1 MQRDKRGRFVK
12 KAEGGTSLVSPT
24 VNSILI
30 NGTQRELLPGATE
43 AFSAYQKNHGSS
55 IKMEDWLKADGS
67 KYLKPLVKPLINPN
81 DVVIGGPNIN
91 TWSSIPGVPRLN
103 STDLSLETPTQN
115 PLGFQ
120 LQTPSWLTPVS
131 AADVALGNTAK
142 IPFYYE
148 GGKRFDMNGNPISD
162 MDYYANLDKYEA
174 KGFRLGTLAKPEGE
188 QTPESETDKTEE
200 VVLGDPSA
208 GMKLFNDKVKE
219 KVGTMGINK
228 TRLADF
234 LEFARA
240 GLGAS
245 INNKIAERALKAE
258 VPFLQDVSES
268 HRSVYGDY
276 NAVVQG
282 EKAAAKLRNLASKP
296 ITSDGALQQQMMLEA
311 QIQGQQYID
320 QGRAKDD
327 ALIKQTKEVAWQQ
340 NKENQQQR
348 QAVAMQNRQ
357 AMLATAKNKSQIEN
371 MRDSANYSQ
380 VVAPLL
386 MGIEQRIRSSAAEQ
400 QQYQEYFDKQAMHND
415 VWTNYDT
422 GLTSEQIELRDL
434 YNSGGLTA
442 IDAALTQDPSKRADW
457 NAVLKILGDE
467 ENRRFAALKGVTYRT
482 STGATS
488 SSDMYGHFSVDAGY
502 GIFSKKGGTIYKARL
517 TKRTRDNDRA
527 AKSIESSKKIAARF
541 LEKAMDSLYT
551 YDSVELVAKPEKK
564 KRKYQAGGGLPFVNF
579 APVFATSETGAGAM
593 QVESS
598 KKGSEKDDEGLI
610 SKDIK
615 ELLSSL
621 DPLPIDMLM
630 IERELV
636 NFENLSALSPTGE
649 VPSSVLTSRYFNI
662 LSKIKIAKFNREEY
676 TQALNQLKG
685 NGGLNEFAVTSDGHL
700 IGTNKDGDFEYFTP
714 DQVNAGDPARDGY
727 VLITN
732 SNLLHLRANS
742 PEGAFDHQLITF
754 AQGGI
759 GMEAI
764 TKIVNDVVQS
774 LGKSE
779 KEESGFVQIGSGGS
793 VKAGLQFL
801 QKAVQEVGDPSAIQT
816 MSVADY
822 YQAGYLTE
830 DQAQQANLALQ
841 YIMNTLPANARALL
855 QVKGG
860 SPEGGMALLN
870 SIITAKTS
878 TKTQFKATP
887 KKMTNTGS
895 GGSGSSGGDVDGLK
909 LSPVQMMQLGYTDHT
924 EITLQKG
931 TKYAV
936 KVNAQVLPIYDVNKE
951 GLGVT
956 TLDKVAS
963 SSFGGALDMNNV
975 TMGGQLIDPHAMQN
989 VQIDAT
995 NLYVMN
1001 LPIDKNSPDGTVKPD
1016 LAWLQKIEAIDQ
1028 TIREQG
1034 ITDVA
1039 TINALYT
1046 EAGLPVLMDDNGQLN
1061 TRDYCK
1067 FGVLNGH
1074 ALNTAFRDLD
1084 VLDDTMLEI
1093 EDEDQIENI
1102 MRVINAGKNE
1112 KDRIDFDSKG
1122 FWDFLPFTEHD
1133 SLFEGTVY
1141 IPIRTNPFTGMMG
1154 GGQYPTAET
1163 AAEVEALVQQQ
1174 ERTRGYVDPGLLTE

>member
-1 MQRDKRGRFVK
+1 MLRDNRGRFIK
-12 KAEGGTSLVSPT
+12 KAVGGTSLVSPT
-24 VNSILI
+24 ARTVII
-30 NGTQRELLPGATE
+30 GGKQRELLPE
-43 AFSAYQKNHGSS
+43 AEQAFAAYQKNNGMGMTLESWVQTS
-55 IKMEDWLKADGS
+55 EGS
-67 KYLKPLVKPLINPN
+67 KYLKPLESDTMIVSGVAIPTSDESSQDVVAEQQTQTSPIKTTFNPLTTTRFKPLESPTIAPSQNFRQTHPQN
-81 DVVIGGPNIN
+81 
-91 TWSSIPGVPRLN
+91 SIA
-103 STDLSLETPTQN
+103 DLLK
-115 PLGFQ
+115 
-120 LQTPSWLTPVS
+120 
-131 AADVALGNTAK
+131 GNGAK
-142 IPFYYE
+142 EKIKYYYKNGRRVDE
-148 GGKRFDMNGNPISD
+148 FGNPIDDSFYFANKDNYQVTLPTDETNNAVSD
-162 MDYYANLDKYEA
+162 
-174 KGFRLGTLAKPEGE
+174 F
-188 QTPESETDKTEE
+188 
-200 VVLGDPSA
+200 DPSA
-208 GMKLFNDKVKE
+208 GMTIFKDKVRE
-219 KVGTMGINK
+219 KTDITNIN
-228 TRLADF
+228 RERIADF
-234 LEFARA
+234 LDFTRA
-240 GLGAS
+240 GIGTS

-258 VPFLQDVSES
+258 KPLLQDVSES
-268 HRSVYGDY
+268 YRNVYGDY
-276 NAVVQG
+276 SAVVQG

-296 ITSDGALQQQMMLEA
+296 LTSDGALQQQMQLEA
-311 QIQGQQYID
+311 QIQGQQHID
-320 QGRAKDD
+320 QGKAADNELTR
-327 ALIKQTKEVAWQQ
+327 QTRETAWQQ
-340 NKENQQQR
+340 AKEDRLQR

-357 AMLATAKNKSQIEN
+357 AMLMSEKNEEQTKN

-380 VVAPLL
+380 IIAPLS
-386 MGIEQRIRSSAAEQ
+386 MGIEKRLRAYAAEQ
-400 QQYQEYFDKQAMHND
+400 KQYQEYFDKQAIHNN
-415 VWTNYDT
+415 VWTSYDT

-434 YNSGGLTA
+434 YNSGGYTA
-442 IDAALTQDPSKRADW
+442 IDEVLTKDPNKRADW

-467 ENRRFAALKGVTYRT
+467 EARRFAALKGVTYRT
-482 STGATS
+482 SAGSEGA
-488 SSDMYGHFSVDAGY
+488 SDRYGYFAGNTGY

-527 AKSIESSKKIAARF
+527 SRSIESSKKIAARF

-551 YDSVELVAKPEKK
+551 YDQVELIAKPSKK
-564 KRKYQAGGGLPFVNF
+564 KRKYQAGGALPFVSYT
-579 APVFATSETGAGAM
+579 PVFATSETGASATYTP
-593 QVESS
+593 SS
-598 KKGSEKDDEGLI
+598 KKKSGDDEEGLI

-615 ELLSSL
+615 ELISSL

-685 NGGLNEFAVTSDGHL
+685 NGGLNEFAVTSDGRL

-764 TKIVNDVVQS
+764 TKIVNDAVQS

-779 KEESGFVQIGSGGS
+779 KEESGFVQIGSEGS
-793 VKAGLQFL
+793 IKAGLQFL
-801 QKAVQEVGDPSAIQT
+801 QKAVQEVGDPSVVHT

-860 SPEGGMALLN
+860 SPEGGMALLS

-895 GGSGSSGGDVDGLK
+895 GGSGSSSGDVDGLK

-975 TMGGQLIDPHAMQN
+975 TMGGQLIDPHSMQN

-1001 LPIDKNSPDGTVKPD
+1001 LPIDKNSPDGTIKPD

-1034 ITDVA
+1034 ITDIA

-1074 ALNTAFRDLD
+1074 ALNTAFKDLD

-1093 EDEDQIENI
+1093 EDEDQIENV
-1102 MRVINAGKNE
+1102 MRIINAGKSE

-1154 GGQYPTAET
+1154 GGQYPTVET
-1163 AAEVEALVQQQ
+1163 AAEVEALVQQK

>member
-1 MQRDKRGRFVK
+1 MLRDNRGRFIK
-12 KAEGGTSLVSPT
+12 KAVGGTSLSSPT
-24 VNSILI
+24 VRTVTI
-30 NGTQRELLPGATE
+30 GGKQRELLPE
-43 AFSAYQKNHGSS
+43 AEQAFAAYQKNNGMGMTLENWVQTS
-55 IKMEDWLKADGS
+55 EGS
-67 KYLKPLVKPLINPN
+67 KYLKPLESDTMIVSGVAIPTSDESSQDGVNEQQTQTSPIKTTFNPLTTTRFKPLE
-81 DVVIGGPNIN
+81 
-91 TWSSIPGVPRLN
+91 S
-103 STDLSLETPTQN
+103 PTIAPSQNFIQTHPQN
-115 PLGFQ
+115 PI
-120 LQTPSWLTPVS
+120 
-131 AADVALGNTAK
+131 ADLLKGNEAK
-142 IPFYYE
+142 EKIKYYYKN
-148 GGKRFDMNGNPISD
+148 GKRVDEFGNPIDDSF
-162 MDYYANLDKYEA
+162 YFANKDNYQV
-174 KGFRLGTLAKPEGE
+174 TLP
-188 QTPESETDKTEE
+188 TDETEE
-200 VVLGDPSA
+200 TNGAVSSA
-208 GMKLFNDKVKE
+208 GMTIFNDKVRE
-219 KVGTMGINK
+219 KTDIKNINRE
-228 TRLADF
+228 RLADF
-234 LEFARA
+234 LDFTRA
-240 GLGAS
+240 GIGAS

-258 VPFLQDVSES
+258 KPLLQDVSES
-268 HRSVYGDY
+268 YRNVYGDY
-276 NAVVQG
+276 SAVVQG

-296 ITSDGALQQQMMLEA
+296 LTSDGALQQQMQLEA
-311 QIQGQQYID
+311 QIQGQQHID
-320 QGRAKDD
+320 QGKAADNELTR
-327 ALIKQTKEVAWQQ
+327 QTRETAWQQ
-340 NKENQQQR
+340 AKEDRLQR

-357 AMLATAKNKSQIEN
+357 AMLMSEKNEEQTKN

-380 VVAPLL
+380 IIAPLS
-386 MGIEQRIRSSAAEQ
+386 MGIEKRLRAYAAEQ
-400 QQYQEYFDKQAMHND
+400 KQYQEYFDKQAIHND
-415 VWTNYDT
+415 VWTSYDT
-422 GLTSEQIELRDL
+422 GLTSEQIELRDI
-434 YNSGGLTA
+434 YNSGGFTA
-442 IDAALTQDPSKRADW
+442 IDDVLTKDSSKRADW
-457 NAVLKILGDE
+457 DAVLKILGDE
-467 ENRRFAALKGVTYRT
+467 ETRRFAALKGVTYRT
-482 STGATS
+482 SAGSEGA
-488 SSDMYGHFSVDAGY
+488 SDRYGYFAGNTGY

-527 AKSIESSKKIAARF
+527 SKSIESSKKIAARF

-551 YDSVELVAKPEKK
+551 YDQVELIARPSKK
-564 KRKYQAGGGLPFVNF
+564 KRKYQAGGALPFVSYT
-579 APVFATSETGAGAM
+579 PVFATSETGAPATYTP
-593 QVESS
+593 SS
-598 KKGSEKDDEGLI
+598 KKKSGDDEEGLI

-615 ELLSSL
+615 ELISSL

-676 TQALNQLKG
+676 TQAFNQLKG
-685 NGGLNEFAVTSDGHL
+685 NGGLNEFAVTSDGRL
-700 IGTNKDGDFEYFTP
+700 IGANKDGDFEYFTP
-714 DQVNAGDPARDGY
+714 DQVNAGDPAREGY

-764 TKIVNDVVQS
+764 TKIVNDAVQS

-779 KEESGFVQIGSGGS
+779 KEESGFVQIGSEGS
-793 VKAGLQFL
+793 IKAGLQFL
-801 QKAVQEVGDPSAIQT
+801 QKAVQEVGDPSVVHT

-860 SPEGGMALLN
+860 SPEGGMALLS

-895 GGSGSSGGDVDGLK
+895 GSSGSSSGDVDNLK

-975 TMGGQLIDPHAMQN
+975 TMGGQLIDPHSMQN

-1001 LPIDKNSPDGTVKPD
+1001 LPIDKNSPDGTIKPD

-1034 ITDVA
+1034 ITDIA

-1074 ALNTAFRDLD
+1074 ALNTAFKDLD

-1093 EDEDQIENI
+1093 EDEDQIENV
-1102 MRVINAGKNE
+1102 MRIINAGKNE

-1154 GGQYPTAET
+1154 GGQYPTVET
-1163 AAEVEALVQQQ
+1163 AAEVEALVQQK

>member
-1 MQRDKRGRFVK
+1 MLRDNRGRFIK
-12 KAEGGTSLVSPT
+12 KAVGGTSLSSPT
-24 VNSILI
+24 VRTVTI
-30 NGTQRELLPGATE
+30 GGKQRELLPE
-43 AFSAYQKNHGSS
+43 AEQAFAAYQKNNGMGMTLENWVQTS
-55 IKMEDWLKADGS
+55 EGS
-67 KYLKPLVKPLINPN
+67 KYLKPLESDTMIVSGVAIPTSDESSQDGVNEQQTQTSPIKTTFNPLTTTRFKPLE
-81 DVVIGGPNIN
+81 
-91 TWSSIPGVPRLN
+91 S
-103 STDLSLETPTQN
+103 PTIAPSQNFIQTHPQN
-115 PLGFQ
+115 PI
-120 LQTPSWLTPVS
+120 
-131 AADVALGNTAK
+131 ADLLKGNEAK
-142 IPFYYE
+142 EKIKYYYKN
-148 GGKRFDMNGNPISD
+148 GKRVDEFGNPIDDSF
-162 MDYYANLDKYEA
+162 YFANKDNYQV
-174 KGFRLGTLAKPEGE
+174 TLP
-188 QTPESETDKTEE
+188 TDETEE
-200 VVLGDPSA
+200 TNGTVSSA
-208 GMKLFNDKVKE
+208 GMTIFNDKVRE
-219 KVGTMGINK
+219 KTDIKNINRE
-228 TRLADF
+228 RLADF
-234 LEFARA
+234 LDFTRA
-240 GLGAS
+240 GIGTS

-258 VPFLQDVSES
+258 KPLLQDVSES
-268 HRSVYGDY
+268 YRNVYGDY
-276 NAVVQG
+276 SAVVQG

-296 ITSDGALQQQMMLEA
+296 LTSDGALQQQMQLEA
-311 QIQGQQYID
+311 QIQGQQHID
-320 QGRAKDD
+320 QGKAADNELTR
-327 ALIKQTKEVAWQQ
+327 QTRETAWQQ
-340 NKENQQQR
+340 AKEDRLQR

-357 AMLATAKNKSQIEN
+357 AMLMSEKNKEQIRN

-380 VVAPLL
+380 IVSPLL
-386 MGIEQRIRSSAAEQ
+386 MGIEKRLRASAAEQ
-400 QQYQEYFDKQAMHND
+400 KQYQQQFDQMSINED
-415 VWTNYDT
+415 VWTTFED
-422 GLTSEQIELRDL
+422 GLTSDQIQLRDM
-434 YNSGGLTA
+434 YNTGGGAA
-442 IDAALTQDPSKRADW
+442 IFDYLEKHPEQMANWSAVRRILGAEERRRLAALH
-457 NAVLKILGDE
+457 
-467 ENRRFAALKGVTYRT
+467 GVTLRT
-482 STGATS
+482 DPATADS
-488 SSDMYGHFSVDAGY
+488 SRH
-502 GIFSKKGGTIYKARL
+502 GIFTGDSPYGQFAKNGGTIYKAKL
-517 TKRTRDNDRA
+517 TKRARDNDRTSR
-527 AKSIESSKKIAARF
+527 SIESSKKIAARF

-551 YDSVELVAKPEKK
+551 YDQVELIARPSKK
-564 KRKYQAGGGLPFVNF
+564 KRKYQAGGALPFVSYT
-579 APVFATSETGAGAM
+579 PVFATSETGAPATYTP
-593 QVESS
+593 SS
-598 KKGSEKDDEGLI
+598 KKKSGDDEEGLI

-615 ELLSSL
+615 ELISSL

-676 TQALNQLKG
+676 TQAFNQLKG
-685 NGGLNEFAVTSDGHL
+685 NGGLNEFAVTSDGRL
-700 IGTNKDGDFEYFTP
+700 IGANKDGDFEYFTP
-714 DQVNAGDPARDGY
+714 DQVNAGDPAREGY

-764 TKIVNDVVQS
+764 TKIVNDAVQS

-779 KEESGFVQIGSGGS
+779 KEESGFVQIGSEGS
-793 VKAGLQFL
+793 IKAGLQFL
-801 QKAVQEVGDPSAIQT
+801 QKAVQEVGDPSIVHT

-860 SPEGGMALLN
+860 SPEGGMALLS

-895 GGSGSSGGDVDGLK
+895 GSSGSSSGDVDNLK

-975 TMGGQLIDPHAMQN
+975 TMGGQLIDPHSMQN

-1001 LPIDKNSPDGTVKPD
+1001 LPIDKNSPDGTIKPD

-1034 ITDVA
+1034 ITDIA

-1074 ALNTAFRDLD
+1074 ALNTAFKDLD

-1093 EDEDQIENI
+1093 EDEDQIENV
-1102 MRVINAGKNE
+1102 MRIINAGKNE

-1154 GGQYPTAET
+1154 GGQYPTVET
-1163 AAEVEALVQQQ
+1163 AAEVEALVQQK

>member
-1 MQRDKRGRFVK
+1 MLRDNRGRFIK
-12 KAEGGTSLVSPT
+12 KAVGGTSLSSPT
-24 VNSILI
+24 VRTVTI
-30 NGTQRELLPGATE
+30 GGKQRELLPE
-43 AFSAYQKNHGSS
+43 AEQAFAAYQKNNGMGMTLENWVQTS
-55 IKMEDWLKADGS
+55 EGS
-67 KYLKPLVKPLINPN
+67 KYLKPLESDTMIVSGVAIPTSDESSQDGVNEQQTQTSPIKTTFNPLTTTRFKPLE
-81 DVVIGGPNIN
+81 
-91 TWSSIPGVPRLN
+91 S
-103 STDLSLETPTQN
+103 PTIAPSQNFIQTHPQN
-115 PLGFQ
+115 PI
-120 LQTPSWLTPVS
+120 
-131 AADVALGNTAK
+131 ADLLKGNEAK
-142 IPFYYE
+142 EKIKYYYKN
-148 GGKRFDMNGNPISD
+148 GKRVDEFGNPIDDSF
-162 MDYYANLDKYEA
+162 YFANKDNYQV
-174 KGFRLGTLAKPEGE
+174 TLP
-188 QTPESETDKTEE
+188 TDETEE
-200 VVLGDPSA
+200 TNGAVSSA
-208 GMKLFNDKVKE
+208 GMTIFNDKVRE
-219 KVGTMGINK
+219 KTDIKNINRE
-228 TRLADF
+228 RLADF
-234 LEFARA
+234 LDFTRA
-240 GLGAS
+240 GIGAS

-258 VPFLQDVSES
+258 KPLLQDVSES
-268 HRSVYGDY
+268 YRNVYGDY
-276 NAVVQG
+276 SAVVQG

-296 ITSDGALQQQMMLEA
+296 LTSDGALQQQMQLEA
-311 QIQGQQYID
+311 QIQGQQHID
-320 QGRAKDD
+320 QGKAADNELTR
-327 ALIKQTKEVAWQQ
+327 QTRETAWQQ
-340 NKENQQQR
+340 AKEDRLQR

-357 AMLATAKNKSQIEN
+357 AMLMSEKNKEQIRN

-380 VVAPLL
+380 IVSPLL
-386 MGIEQRIRSSAAEQ
+386 MGIEKRLRASATEQ
-400 QQYQEYFDKQAMHND
+400 EQYQEYFDKQAIHND
-415 VWTNYDT
+415 VWTSYDT
-422 GLTSEQIELRDL
+422 GLTSEQIELRDI
-434 YNSGGLTA
+434 YNSGGFTA
-442 IDAALTQDPSKRADW
+442 IDDVLTKDSSKRADW

-467 ENRRFAALKGVTYRT
+467 ETRRFAALKGVTYRT
-482 STGATS
+482 SAGSEGA
-488 SSDMYGHFSVDAGY
+488 SDRYGYFAGNTGY

-527 AKSIESSKKIAARF
+527 SKSIESSKKIAARF

-551 YDSVELVAKPEKK
+551 YDQVELVAKPSKK
-564 KRKYQAGGGLPFVNF
+564 KRKYQAGGALPFVSY
-579 APVFATSETGAGAM
+579 APVFGTSETGAPAAYA
-593 QVESS
+593 EPS
-598 KKGSEKDDEGLI
+598 KKKSGDEDEGLI

-615 ELLSSL
+615 ELISNL
-621 DPLPIDMLM
+621 DPLPIDMIM

-676 TQALNQLKG
+676 TQAFNQLKG
-685 NGGLNEFAVTSDGHL
+685 NGGLNEFAVTSDGRL
-700 IGTNKDGDFEYFTP
+700 IGANKDGDFEYFTP
-714 DQVNAGDPARDGY
+714 DQVNAGDPAREGY

-764 TKIVNDVVQS
+764 TKIVNDAVQS

-779 KEESGFVQIGSGGS
+779 KEESGFVQIGSEGS
-793 VKAGLQFL
+793 IKAGLQFL
-801 QKAVQEVGDPSAIQT
+801 QKAVQEVGDPSVVHT

-860 SPEGGMALLN
+860 SPEGGMALLS

-895 GGSGSSGGDVDGLK
+895 GSSGSSSGDVDNLK

-975 TMGGQLIDPHAMQN
+975 TMGGQLIDPHSMQN

-1001 LPIDKNSPDGTVKPD
+1001 LPIDKNSPDGTIKPD

-1034 ITDVA
+1034 ITDIA

-1074 ALNTAFRDLD
+1074 ALNTAFKDLD

-1093 EDEDQIENI
+1093 EDEDQIENV
-1102 MRVINAGKNE
+1102 MRIINAGKNE

-1154 GGQYPTAET
+1154 GGQYPTVET
-1163 AAEVEALVQQQ
+1163 AAEVEALVQQK